1 MADYTLAEL
10 AAWGKKIERLA
21 REEGL
26 NFYPQEFELCDYEDM
41 LCYQAY
47 TGMPS
52 HYPHWSFGKA
62 YEKLKTLYK
71 YNINGLP
78 YEMVINANPCL
89 AYLMKEN
96 SLLLQI
102 LTIAHVYGHN
112 DFFCNNRLFTTGT
125 RAELTVETFKNHAHR
140 VRDYAGDPS
149 IGYERVEQLLN
160 AAHALRFQTNR
171 VVGEHR
177 LSYKE
182 YYRRKRRSEQEKIS
196 DHPLL
201 EEPRA
206 HAQGNSAGANE
217 VKRRIPPQPEEDI
230 LWFITEYGD
239 LEEWEADI
247 INIAREETAYFLPQI
262 ETKIMNEGWASFWHY
277 LLLSRLDLPEK
288 LRWEFFKHHNQ
299 VIRPT
304 SGGLNPYHVGYVIYK
319 HLWKHQG
326 KEKIFEAR
334 EVEKDQSFLR
344 RYLNLEIC
352 KELELFEYMK
362 KRDEY
367 IVKEIADKEGWK
379 SIRNQLV
386 KTTGL
391 GAIPVIRI
399 VEYRPLDHHLLLE
412 HEYDGRDLEMS
423 YATETLRYCAGL
435 WKGKVTLK
443 TSINKEERII
453 HCDEKSNLSILL

>member
-1 MADYTLAEL
+1 MAGYTLAEL
-10 AAWGKKIERLA
+10 AAWGERIEELA

-26 NFYPQEFELCDYEDM
+26 DFYPQEFELCDYEDM

-47 TGMPS
+47 NGMPS

-62 YEKLKTLYK
+62 YDRLKTLYK
-71 YNINGLP
+71 YNISGLP
-78 YEMVINANPCL
+78 YEMVINANPCI

-102 LTIAHVYGHN
+102 LTMAHVYGHN
-112 DFFCNNRLFTTGT
+112 DFFRNNRLFTTGT
-125 RAELTVETFKNHAHR
+125 RAELTVETFKNHARR
-140 VRDYAGDPS
+140 VREYAGDPS

-171 VVGEHR
+171 VVGEGR
-177 LSYKE
+177 LSYEE
-182 YYRRKRRSEQEKIS
+182 YYRRKHRSGQEKTPG
-196 DHPLL
+196 HPLL
-201 EEPRA
+201 EETRA
-206 HAQGNSAGANE
+206 PGAAAGSTGL
-217 VKRRIPPQPEEDI
+217 KRRIPPQPEEDI

-239 LEEWEADI
+239 LEEWEKDI
-247 INIAREETAYFLPQI
+247 INIVREETAYFLPQI

-277 LLLSRLDLPEK
+277 LLLTRLDLPEE
-288 LRWEFFKHHNQ
+288 LRWEFYKYHNQ
-299 VIRPT
+299 VIRPLPG
-304 SGGLNPYHVGYVIYK
+304 SLNPYHIGYVIFKY
-319 HLWKHQG
+319 LYEREG

-352 KELELFEYMK
+352 KELELFEYIK
-362 KRDEY
+362 KSDEY
-367 IVKEIADKEGWK
+367 VVKEIADEEGWK

-412 HEYDGRDLEMS
+412 HEYDGRDLEMN

-443 TSINKEERII
+443 TRLNREERII

>member
-10 AAWGKKIERLA
+10 AAWGERIEELA

-26 NFYPQEFELCDYEDM
+26 NFYPQEFELCNYEDM

-71 YNINGLP
+71 YNISGLP
-78 YEMVINANPCL
+78 YEMVINANPCI

-102 LTIAHVYGHN
+102 LTMAHVYGHN
-112 DFFCNNRLFTTGT
+112 DFFRNNRLFTAGT
-125 RAELTVETFKNHAHR
+125 RAELTVETFKNHARR
-140 VRDYAGDPS
+140 VREYAGDPS

-171 VVGEHR
+171 VVGEDR
-177 LSYKE
+177 LSYEE
-182 YYRRKRRSEQEKIS
+182 YYRRKYRSEQERTP

-201 EEPRA
+201 EEARA
-206 HAQGNSAGANE
+206 PGDTNGTAGR
-217 VKRRIPPQPEEDI
+217 KRRIPPQPEEDI

-239 LEEWEADI
+239 LEEWEKDV
-247 INIAREETAYFLPQI
+247 INIVREETAYFLPQI

-277 LLLSRLDLPEK
+277 LLLCRLDLPEK
-288 LRWEFFKHHNQ
+288 LRWEFYRYHNQ

-304 SGGLNPYHVGYVIYK
+304 PGGLNPYHIGYVIFKY
-319 HLWKHQG
+319 LYEQQG

-367 IVKEIADKEGWK
+367 IVKEIADEEGWK
-379 SIRNQLV
+379 SIRSQLV

-412 HEYDGRDLEMS
+412 HEYDGRDLEMN
-423 YATETLRYCAGL
+423 YTTETLRYCAEL

-443 TSINKEERII
+443 TRINKEERII